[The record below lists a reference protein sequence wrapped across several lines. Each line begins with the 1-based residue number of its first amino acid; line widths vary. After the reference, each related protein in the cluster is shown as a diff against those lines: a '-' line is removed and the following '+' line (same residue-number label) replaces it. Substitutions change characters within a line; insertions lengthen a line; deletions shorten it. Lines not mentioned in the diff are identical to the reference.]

1 MQLMQQFQDPQAVMQ
16 ILVQAGMPQEQAMQ
30 VMQQVMQG
38 AQQQQQQGPGEEVAE
53 GAASNP
59 QEEMQEAPM
68 MAFGG
73 PTDPPVEAVSS
84 NNAVSS
90 YRGKAL
96 FPGQYG
102 DVDWATRNNGNPIAH
117 TQNRGWMDSIKM
129 AMQTNQRIRQDY
141 VDPNGVPY
149 NQYAKVSPRAFHVDN
164 AQENYTFA
172 FGGPTN
178 FAQILKEGGEA
189 LKKEFTPKI
198 EDYSTKD
205 TESYVKD
212 WQTAFASIV
221 SRNNIHANLNRGMND
236 MKDLFNPL
244 PKAANGLEVM
254 TRDEYTQS
262 RNAEGF
268 DKTTAGEEWDK
279 FNAGKGKGKQDY
291 TTPLSYW
298 NGQTG
303 WSSKNITQDQFDLLS
318 EEEKKKFQNTGTV
331 GTQNQGMPYTIPWSP
346 YGQQNPNAQLRPFGQ
361 ILGAFQPNYGG
372 NPRVRGRGDMRG
384 LEAQFLQQGMSGV
397 GSDGR
402 HWSVSDIE
410 NKNGLF
416 RNKTK
421 FNIQWDGTGA
431 PSQEGMESGQAPGM
445 DPNGNSFNE
454 RLMNG
459 ISRFAP
465 RIASRMVP
473 SFAPSGDNGNGEL
486 PGRGDEAYKNQF
498 GHYPGEGPANTTF
511 IPPTNSQMENEPMI
525 PFPQTGNPPQG
536 NPPQGWAP
544 GVAPEFGMTASNI
557 GASNNPIMD
566 NAAAQTQVVPDASQP
581 GPDGGYWHNPGAKEG
596 YEGDKQWFKSEA
608 DYKIVD
614 AKRKEVY
621 PMVEAWAKQWG
632 IPANEA
638 NMAFAKEVG
647 VNPMFS
653 NAEDVKRFDE
663 IYNKY
668 KQGFK
673 KLDPVTQSVKPVGS
687 QVKSPVA
694 GGGSLWGVQKA
705 FGGPMPIFAPGGSFT
720 VKNNKYNLDLN
731 MLADGLY
738 GSGMNGVDF
747 ANQVNT
753 GVNYEDRFNNYN
765 INNVQGTG
773 EPMGEGIYDQWGR
786 WIPNDQSAKVLAG
799 TGDKSAEFAS
809 RDNNFFGGTGVMAFG
824 GDYNTGDEFDMSDEE
839 EERISAQL
847 KAAGYTFKK
856 IR

>member
-1 MQLMQQFQDPQAVMQ
+1 
-16 ILVQAGMPQEQAMQ
+16 
-30 VMQQVMQG
+30 
-38 AQQQQQQGPGEEVAE
+38 
-53 GAASNP
+53 
-59 QEEMQEAPM
+59 
-68 MAFGG
+68 
-73 PTDPPVEAVSS
+73 
-84 NNAVSS
+84 
-90 YRGKAL
+90 
-96 FPGQYG
+96 
-102 DVDWATRNNGNPIAH
+102 
-117 TQNRGWMDSIKM
+117 
-129 AMQTNQRIRQDY
+129 
-141 VDPNGVPY
+141 
-149 NQYAKVSPRAFHVDN
+149 
-164 AQENYTFA
+164 
-172 FGGPTN
+172 
-178 FAQILKEGGEA
+178 
-189 LKKEFTPKI
+189 
-198 EDYSTKD
+198 
-205 TESYVKD
+205 
-212 WQTAFASIV
+212 
-221 SRNNIHANLNRGMND
+221 
-236 MKDLFNPL
+236 
-244 PKAANGLEVM
+244 
-254 TRDEYTQS
+254 
-262 RNAEGF
+262 
-268 DKTTAGEEWDK
+268 
-279 FNAGKGKGKQDY
+279 
-291 TTPLSYW
+291 
-298 NGQTG
+298 
-303 WSSKNITQDQFDLLS
+303 
-318 EEEKKKFQNTGTV
+318 
-331 GTQNQGMPYTIPWSP
+331 
-346 YGQQNPNAQLRPFGQ
+346 
-361 ILGAFQPNYGG
+361 
-372 NPRVRGRGDMRG
+372 
-384 LEAQFLQQGMSGV
+384 
-397 GSDGR
+397 
-402 HWSVSDIE
+402 
-410 NKNGLF
+410 
-416 RNKTK
+416 
-421 FNIQWDGTGA
+421 
-431 PSQEGMESGQAPGM
+431 
-445 DPNGNSFNE
+445 
-454 RLMNG
+454 
-459 ISRFAP
+459 
-465 RIASRMVP
+465 
-473 SFAPSGDNGNGEL
+473 
-486 PGRGDEAYKNQF
+486 
-498 GHYPGEGPANTTF
+498 
-511 IPPTNSQMENEPMI
+511 
-525 PFPQTGNPPQG
+525 
-536 NPPQGWAP
+536 
-544 GVAPEFGMTASNI
+544 
-557 GASNNPIMD
+557 MD

-673 KLDPVTQSVKPVGS
+673 KSDPVTQSVKPVGS
-687 QVKSPVA
+687 QVKPPVA